1 MAKVGTTEK
10 NFRNVNKKNLQ
21 SENLVFE
28 NLRQITHMYEF
39 LENCNFMLL
48 SFTFVYDFFCNVCS
62 WAIYHNQIVCVK
74 ALE

>member
-48 SFTFVYDFFCNVCS
+48 SFPFVYEFFATFVHGPFTIIKLFV
-62 WAIYHNQIVCVK
+62 
-74 ALE
+74 